1 MSKAGAL
8 TIATLFS
15 GGEGVGIGA
24 RAAGLRHLWG
34 IEYDA
39 DIAAVAQENGFA
51 VIVGDVCETDP
62 QGLEHPDILHASPP
76 CPSFSSAKVNR
87 AETKRD
93 VALGRAVARFLQ
105 GMRPQVFTLENV
117 WAYRKSRSWHIIA
130 KALGECDYMFEVTHR
145 NAADVGVPQTRK
157 RMWVR
162 AVRGGLIP
170 AMPLPEPWRGWYQAI
185 EDLLPD
191 LPDDEFAP
199 WQLERMP
206 DELRESVL
214 LAQGAYGDTLVTR
227 DAGEPANT
235 VTANQNQASIKA
247 LLVTGQYSKPN
258 DCPDRGPQVTPGGT
272 PANTV
277 TASNKYDWRAF
288 LMSAGNS
295 HEPTVCASN
304 EPARTVVGS
313 HPALGMRAFLVD
325 GANARQDIPTVRGQD
340 EPSYT
345 VTASGDRAPARAAV
359 GGRVVR
365 LSPRCLARFQ
375 SFPDSYILPESKTLA
390 ARIIGNA
397 VPPLQ
402 YQKIIE
408 GLVR

>member
-1 MSKAGAL
+1 M
-8 TIATLFS
+8 
-15 GGEGVGIGA
+15 GVGA
-24 RAAGLRHLWG
+24 RAAGLCHLWG

-39 DIAAVAQENGFA
+39 AIAAVAQTNGFD
-51 VIVGDVCETDP
+51 VIVADVCRVDP
-62 QGLEHPDILHASPP
+62 SVLPVPDVLHASPP
-76 CPSFSSAKVNR
+76 CPNFSSAKVGQG
-87 AETKRD
+87 ETKRD
-93 VALGRAVARFLQ
+93 IELGQATAHFIHTL
-105 GMRPQVFTLENV
+105 RPQIFTLENV
-117 WAYRKSRSWHIIA
+117 YLYRKSESWRIIA
-130 KALGECDYMFEVTHR
+130 QALGENGYLFDLSHL
-145 NAADVGVPQTRK
+145 NAADFAVPQTRR

-170 AMPLPEPWRGWYQAI
+170 HLPVPEPWRGWYGAI
-185 EDLLPD
+185 GDLLDD

-206 DELRESVL
+206 DELRETVL
-214 LAQGAYGDTLVTR
+214 LSQGSF
-227 DAGEPANT
+227 GEKELRVRHADEPMYT
-235 VTANQNQASIKA
+235 VTANRNQTSIKA
-247 LLVTGQYSKPN
+247 LLVTGQHNKPA

-402 YQKIIE
+402 YEKIVR
-408 GLVR
+408 GLVS